1 MNASLSVIYPNLHV
15 IVSNAIY
22 QQSFYVKQIRE
33 LGEFKESVEFD
44 GLVDLRDLADET
56 DKSDVL
62 QRLYVLLEDGVFLGL
77 ESLNDRMDARA

>member
-1 MNASLSVIYPNLHV
+1 M
-15 IVSNAIY
+15 
-22 QQSFYVKQIRE
+22 KQIRE